1 MRPDGLFALGTALVT
16 LLCFGAAMKWFKKAN
31 DRTPAKVCLMLS
43 ALACAVLQLVTIARS
58 QHTPLALRGLGF
70 AIYVLAH
77 VVFWWSLASHGGKR
91 PAFALVN
98 VQPTF
103 LTQTGPYCLIRH
115 PIYTAYLLVWLAG
128 PVIAA
133 QPWLL
138 LTTLWMTA
146 FHYAAARLEER
157 SFAAS
162 PLAPDYAAYRR
173 RTGMF
178 LPTPAAVRQLFAK
191 S

>member
-1 MRPDGLFALGTALVT
+1 MRPDGLFAVGTAAVT
-16 LLCFGAAMKWFKKAN
+16 LLSFGAAMTWFKKAN

-43 ALACAVLQLVTIARS
+43 ALACAALQLYAIARS
-58 QHTPLALRGLGF
+58 HHAALALRGAGF
-70 AIYVLAH
+70 GIYLLAH
-77 VVFWWSLASHGGKR
+77 VVFWWSLAAHGGKR
-91 PAFALVN
+91 PAFALVQ
-98 VQPTF
+98 VKPTF
-103 LTQTGPYCLIRH
+103 LTQTGPYRLVRH

-146 FHYAAARLEER
+146 FHYVAARLEER
-157 SFAAS
+157 SFADS
-162 PLAPDYAAYRR
+162 PLAGDYAAYRR

-178 LPTPAAVRQLFAK
+178 LPTPAAVRGWFAK
-191 S
+191 P